1 MACLVRWEWG
11 EMFSPMFMV
20 VKFGS
25 DSFAGGFSNVT
36 NGWVEGNRVVEVVP
50 RKGLEPA
57 PGVGAE

>member
-1 MACLVRWEWG
+1 
-11 EMFSPMFMV
+11 MFSPMFMV

-25 DSFAGGFSNVT
+25 YSFAGGFSNVT